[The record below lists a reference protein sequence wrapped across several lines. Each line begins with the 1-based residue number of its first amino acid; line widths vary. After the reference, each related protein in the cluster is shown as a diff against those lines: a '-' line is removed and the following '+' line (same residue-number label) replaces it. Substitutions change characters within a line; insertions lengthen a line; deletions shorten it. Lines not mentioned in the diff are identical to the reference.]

1 MTSAS
6 VRTDFYQTFNVEGFF
21 STKVT
26 FDFIISEYA
35 ADLCYII
42 FRKISDADVSINSCF
57 A

>member
-6 VRTDFYQTFNVEGFF
+6 VRADFYQTFNVEGFF

-42 FRKISDADVSINSCF
+42 FRQISDADVSINSCF